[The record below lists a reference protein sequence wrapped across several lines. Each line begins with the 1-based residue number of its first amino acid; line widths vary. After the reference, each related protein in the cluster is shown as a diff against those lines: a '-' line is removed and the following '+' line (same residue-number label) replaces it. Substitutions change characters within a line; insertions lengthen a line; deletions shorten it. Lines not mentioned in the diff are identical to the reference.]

1 MHIKDII
8 EFIENKF
15 PLDLQESYD
24 NCGLTYGHLHNKLKG
39 VLVCLDVTD
48 KIVEEAIEKKCN
60 LIVSHHPVIF
70 QGLKKI
76 NLKSMNSRVLE
87 KCIKNDIALYALHTN
102 LDNHCDGV
110 NKELMNRI
118 GIESPEIL
126 LPKSNTLSKLVVYVP
141 SEHIDALDKA
151 LFTKGAG
158 GIGDYTECSFR
169 AKGEGTFKANEQA
182 KPVIGKKGKRAFV
195 NEIRA
200 EYLVRNTDLREIVN
214 AMHIVHPYE
223 QVAYD
228 IIAIENNNKEF
239 GSGMIGE
246 LPKEMTEIEFLNQL
260 KLNFNLK
267 TIRHTSFRE
276 KKISKVAVCGGS
288 GSFLLEH
295 AKRIKA
301 DVFITSDFK
310 YHEFFDAE
318 NEILILDI
326 GHWESEQFTTNLIC
340 RILNENFSNFGLHLT
355 EVNTNPVNY
364 F

>member
-1 MHIKDII
+1 MHIRDII

-24 NCGLTYGHLHNKLKG
+24 NCGLTYGNRLNTLKG
-39 VLVCLDVTD
+39 ILVCLDVTE
-48 KIVEEAIEKKCN
+48 KVVEEAIAKKCN

-76 NLKSMNSRVLE
+76 NLKSMNCRVLE

-102 LDNHCDGV
+102 LDNHYDGV
-110 NKELMNRI
+110 NKEIMDRI

-141 SEHIDALDKA
+141 SEHINNLDKA
-151 LFTKGAG
+151 LFAQGAG

-169 AKGEGTFKANEQA
+169 IRGEGSFKPNEQA
-182 KPVIGKKGKRAFV
+182 KPVLGKKGKREFV

-200 EYLVRNTDLREIVN
+200 EYLVRNTDLSDTVI
-214 AMHIVHPYE
+214 AMKKVHPYE
-223 QVAYD
+223 QVAYE

-239 GSGMIGE
+239 GSGMFGE

-260 KLNFNLK
+260 KLNFNLN
-267 TIRHTSFRE
+267 TVRHSAFRE

-301 DVFITSDFK
+301 DVLITSDFK

-326 GHWESEQFTTNLIC
+326 GHWESEQFTTNLIG

>member
-1 MHIKDII
+1 MHIREII

-24 NCGLTYGHLHNKLKG
+24 NCGLTYGRIQNKLKG
-39 VLVCLDVTD
+39 VLVCLDVTEEV
-48 KIVEEAIEKKCN
+48 VEEALQKKCN

-76 NLKSMNSRVLE
+76 SLKSMNTRILE

-102 LDNHCDGV
+102 LDNHHKGV
-110 NKELMNRI
+110 NKEIMDRI

-141 SEHIDALDKA
+141 SEHIDTLDQA
-151 LFTKGAG
+151 LFARGAG

-169 AKGEGTFKANEQA
+169 INGEGTFKANNHA
-182 KPVIGKKGKRAFV
+182 NPVIGEKGKREFV

-200 EYLVRNTDLREIVN
+200 EYLVRNTDLREVVN
-214 AMHIVHPYE
+214 AMLKVHPYE

-228 IIAIENNNKEF
+228 IIAIENNNEEF
-239 GSGMIGE
+239 GSGMWGV
-246 LPKEMTEIEFLNQL
+246 LPEEMTEIEFLNQL
-260 KLNFNLK
+260 KFNFNLN

-295 AKRIKA
+295 AKRVKA

-326 GHWESEQFTTNLIC
+326 GHWESEQFTTNLIG
-340 RILNENFSNFGLHLT
+340 RILNENFSNFGVHLT